1 MTGARP
7 GDGRPAREPPTK
19 PSLPRVGGGRPDLAH
34 SGGTAPRNIRS
45 SRGLPGVHTVTL
57 RGTSITTTQLGF
69 GCAGAFRLPGRTERR
84 ALIDAAYDTGFRH
97 FDVAPMYGM
106 GRAESELAPLLARR
120 RDDVTV
126 TTKFGIDVSA
136 IGRAAGAVQMPVR
149 VLLAN
154 LPKLGSGVQ
163 QAGRGPNAG
172 QLGKRLYRSIGYSPE
187 SARSSLDRSL
197 RTLGTDHVDIFTLH
211 DPAGDAASD
220 APELIGYLDD
230 QVRLGRIRCWGIAGD
245 SNVPDGSLAG
255 VIDRSPFLQFR
266 DDLFDDGGQWE
277 RAPDKAT
284 MTFGAFGRALPALR
298 SYFSED
304 PSEAKVWS
312 DRLGFDVG
320 RSEHVSAMLLREGLR
335 RNRSEP
341 VLFTTTRH
349 ERLVGAVEAIG
360 DYAGAAFAHE
370 HDALVTLAAAVR
382 ARTPGLVASDD

>member
-1 MTGARP
+1 M
-7 GDGRPAREPPTK
+7 
-19 PSLPRVGGGRPDLAH
+19 
-34 SGGTAPRNIRS
+34 
-45 SRGLPGVHTVTL
+45 HTVTL

-84 ALIDAAYDTGFRH
+84 ALIDAAYDAGFRH

-136 IGRAAGAVQMPVR
+136 MGRAAGAVQMPVR
-149 VLLAN
+149 VLLAK
-154 LPKLGSGVQ
+154 LPKLGTEMQ
-163 QAGRGPNAG
+163 QAGRGPHAG
-172 QLGKRLYRSIGYSPE
+172 QLGKRLYHSIGYSPE
-187 SARSSLDRSL
+187 AARSSLDRSL
-197 RTLGTDHVDIFTLH
+197 RALGTDHVDIFTLH
-211 DPAGDAASD
+211 DPAGGVASD

-230 QVRLGRIRCWGIAGD
+230 QVRAGRVRCWGIAGD
-245 SNVPDGSLAG
+245 SNIPDGGLADL
-255 VIDRSPFLQFR
+255 IDRSPFLQFR
-266 DDLFDDGGQWE
+266 DDLFDDASHWE
-277 RAPDKAT
+277 GASDKAT

-298 SYFSED
+298 SYFSDD

-320 RSEHVSAMLLREGLR
+320 RSEHVSTMLLREALR

-349 ERLVGAVEAIG
+349 ERLAHAVAGID
-360 DYAGAAFAHE
+360 DYAAAAFAHE
-370 HDALVTLAAAVR
+370 HDAVVTLAAAVR